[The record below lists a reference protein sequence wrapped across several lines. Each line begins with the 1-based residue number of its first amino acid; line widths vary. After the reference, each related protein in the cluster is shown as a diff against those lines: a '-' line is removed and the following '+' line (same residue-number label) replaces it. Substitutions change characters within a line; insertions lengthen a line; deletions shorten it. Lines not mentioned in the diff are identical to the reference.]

1 MSANK
6 KKSLNYMEEDPT
18 VDDSISSSEDDDCDE
33 PHPDAYT
40 GNEVCVEEKDTKKK
54 LYKSTLSRF
63 RRWKSI
69 SKDVPPLI
77 LTAMEF
83 PNCCSACSYVRQ

>member
-40 GNEVCVEEKDTKKK
+40 GNEVCVEEKDTKKNFTK
-54 LYKSTLSRF
+54 AHYHVSGGGNRF
-63 RRWKSI
+63 RRTC
-69 SKDVPPLI
+69 PH
-77 LTAMEF
+77 
-83 PNCCSACSYVRQ
+83 